1 MITVTKGQWFPITI
15 RNISYGGA
23 AFDLQG
29 ATDVTASLVSTLGV
43 KSPLNFEITA
53 YNELSAV
60 SDGNLSAGKY
70 AIELSCKGAD
80 GKSYRMKSP
89 GAIIEV
95 SSSTTSS
102 TGSTSVRVSGDE
114 WELTADVEMHEGQA
128 RTYMSLLEE
137 VRQGAVKAA
146 EEATEAAS
154 AVNAAKAACEE
165 QTAKAEKT
173 NSDITATESARVE
186 AETERQ
192 EDEDA
197 RKEAESARVT
207 AENKRAQ
214 SEQSRESAETERV
227 NAEKARVTAET
238 ARAAAETQRAN
249 AETQRET
256 AFTTAK
262 GACETA
268 TKNATSATD
277 KANTAADKAND
288 AAAAATEAETERQED
303 EDARKEAESARVKAE
318 QGRVTA
324 EQGRVEAETAR
335 EQAESAR
342 VKAEDARKTAESARV
357 TAETSRDTAEA
368 KRTSAETER
377 QKAEDA
383 RKEAEQKRE
392 TAFESSKSAADAATD
407 KANTAADKATDAATS
422 ATTAANS
429 VNTAIDN
436 ATAATQKANDTV
448 SQFAAMMAAFSEK
461 NQFAGFARQ
470 NGADSPDAET
480 SYGSKDLIHEIGS
493 HLHLMTVKNGKPQH
507 IMEGGRLTKAT
518 NGDTVAID
526 GSDGD
531 VYIGWDMDIQL
542 LKDTKTVDAKEL
554 NVIGIG
560 LVPAYWNGKMSKILP
575 KHGIA
580 AMGEVYGKIDGD
592 TNAQQHCI
600 YNPNVAG
607 TYDKPRPVFKD
618 SYKTSGGGYPT
629 QYTSCVQN
637 IQRAQAK
644 NTDPLTRSPYL
655 AEYYEF
661 YEAWCA
667 LLFAEAG
674 SVDVTDL
681 DKFGSGLTS
690 RDTVNANTFNDDT
703 ISANS
708 GWKVMVSDTVTNYY
722 DVWGNSVVTD
732 GTTKY
737 NLVGG
742 IAGNTWYGIV
752 EMLEPQ
758 RVLDA
763 IAAAGLLSYIGNKN
777 NIFYYGD
784 DGTMQVSTDGSIDVS
799 TGTGMTALKHY
810 FIVRGVDGFEGMTDG
825 VMTAVVNSYTL
836 FEFADNIQLT
846 NGGTSLTGKKAI
858 LKRSMAVYRGKIL
871 PYCYGCFEQA
881 DGAFYIA
888 KADNDGNQSMEFRC
902 AASIDDLPAR
912 KTFGYEAPVDGEA
925 DIEKGLSL
933 RYVYASLPP
942 DESWVKKANYGLSL
956 FCVEAF
962 GSGSHTGE
970 TMFVWLYPRS
980 NARNGKRQVH
990 GTVVGCSLRFWY
1002 LQPSVR
1008 SVGGIYPASD
1018 GNGDFVGASAVL
1030 LILI

>member
-1 MITVTKGQWFPITI
+1 MITITKGQWFLLTI
-15 RNISYGGA
+15 GNISYGGA

-29 ATDVTASLVSTLGV
+29 ATEVSASLVSTLGV
-43 KSPLNFEITA
+43 KSPMSFEITA
-53 YNELSAV
+53 YNEISAV
-60 SDGNLSAGKY
+60 CDGSLSAGKY
-70 AIELSCKGAD
+70 GIEVSCKGAD
-80 GKSYRMKSP
+80 GKAYRMKSP

-102 TGSTSVRVSGDE
+102 TGSTAVRVAGDQ
-114 WELTADVEMHEGQA
+114 WDLTADVEMHEGQA

-137 VRQGAVKAA
+137 VRQSREAA
-146 EEATEAAS
+146 ET
-154 AVNAAKAACEE
+154 
-165 QTAKAEKT
+165 
-173 NSDITATESARVE
+173 D
-186 AETERQ
+186 
-192 EDEDA
+192 
-197 RKEAESARVT
+197 
-207 AENKRAQ
+207 RA
-214 SEQSRESAETERV
+214 
-227 NAEKARVTAET
+227 NAEKARVAAET
-238 ARAAAETQRAN
+238 ARAAAETQRKD
-249 AETQRET
+249 AEIQRET
-256 AFTTAK
+256 AFTSAK
-262 GACETA
+262 VACETA
-268 TKNATSATD
+268 TKDAT
-277 KANTAADKAND
+277 
-288 AAAAATEAETERQED
+288 
-303 EDARKEAESARVKAE
+303 
-318 QGRVTA
+318 
-324 EQGRVEAETAR
+324 
-335 EQAESAR
+335 
-342 VKAEDARKTAESARV
+342 
-357 TAETSRDTAEA
+357 
-368 KRTSAETER
+368 
-377 QKAEDA
+377 
-383 RKEAEQKRE
+383 
-392 TAFESSKSAADAATD
+392 AATD

-542 LKDTKTVDAKEL
+542 LKDTKTVDSKEL

-592 TNAQQHCI
+592 TNTQQHCI

-607 TYDKPRPVFKD
+607 TYKVPQPVFKG

-629 QYTSCVQN
+629 QYTSCVQS

-681 DKFGSGLTS
+681 DKFGSGLTP
-690 RDTVNANTFNDDT
+690 RDAVNADTFNDDT

-722 DVWGNSVVTD
+722 IVSALSIVTD
-732 GTTKY
+732 GNSKY
-737 NLVGG
+737 NIVEG
-742 IAGNTWYGIV
+742 IAGVSSCGVV

-763 IAAAGLLSYIGNKN
+763 IAAAGLLSYIGSKN
-777 NIFYYGD
+777 NIFFYGD

-810 FIVRGVDGFEGMTDG
+810 FIVRDVDGFEGMADG

-846 NGGTSLTGKKAI
+846 KDGTSLAGKKAI

-871 PYCYGCFEQA
+871 PYCYGCFEHV

-888 KADNDGNQSMEFRC
+888 KVDNDGNKSMEFRC
-902 AASIDDLPAR
+902 AASVDDLPAR
-912 KTFGYEAPVDGEA
+912 KSFGYEAPVDGEA

-942 DESWVKKANYGLSL
+942 NESYVKKANYGLSL
-956 FCVEAF
+956 FCAETF
-962 GSGSHTGE
+962 GSGDHTGE
-970 TMFVWLYPRS
+970 AMYAWLYPTN
-980 NARNGKRQVH
+980 NAGNGKRQVH
-990 GTVVGCSLRFWY
+990 GSAVGCSLLAWGPH
-1002 LQPSVR
+1002 PSVR
-1008 SVGGIYPASD
+1008 SVYGYGSAGSGAFAY
-1018 GNGDFVGASAVL
+1018 VGASAVL
-1030 LILI
+1030 LA